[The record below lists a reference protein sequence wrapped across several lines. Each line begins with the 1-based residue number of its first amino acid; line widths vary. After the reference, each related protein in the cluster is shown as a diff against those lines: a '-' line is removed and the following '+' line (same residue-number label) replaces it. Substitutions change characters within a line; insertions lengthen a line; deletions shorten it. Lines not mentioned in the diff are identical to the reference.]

1 MPKKDFSPVSGSAQL
16 TLDFELSV
24 VERHENLLDCV
35 RECLYQNPR
44 PLKAIAAD
52 MDLSMSDLSR
62 KVSGNP
68 DDSRRFTLD
77 DLEKFLRVTGDTR
90 PVVYLAAKYLAENE
104 DRQRAAQ
111 AALAAML
118 PDLMTLIKTANG
130 GGKP

>member
-1 MPKKDFSPVSGSAQL
+1 
-16 TLDFELSV
+16 
-24 VERHENLLDCV
+24 
-35 RECLYQNPR
+35 
-44 PLKAIAAD
+44 
-52 MDLSMSDLSR
+52 MDLSQSDLSR

-77 DLEKFLRVTGDTR
+77 DFERFLQKTGDTR